1 MKHFDWRTLVSIC
14 IFLGVISL
22 IGSIVAWFCP
32 YRSYASPLL
41 IVGVSLLVVGVVSFS
56 KAKEERKH
64 EAEVAKSTSVALKKC
79 PICGTR
85 FSLEYEY
92 CPSCGVN
99 LETAQNEKTKD

>member
-1 MKHFDWRTLVSIC
+1 MKHFDWRTLASIC
-14 IFLGVISL
+14 VFLGVISL

-32 YRSYASPLL
+32 YRSYALL
-41 IVGVSLLVVGVVSFS
+41 LLYVGVSLLVVGVVSFS

-92 CPSCGVN
+92 CPSCGVK
-99 LETAQNEKTKD
+99 LESA

>member
-1 MKHFDWRTLVSIC
+1 MKHFDWQTLASIC

-22 IGSIVAWFCP
+22 IGSIVAWFRP
-32 YRSYASPLL
+32 YRSYALL
-41 IVGVSLLVVGVVSFS
+41 LLYVGVSLLVVGVVSFS

-92 CPSCGVN
+92 CPSCGVK
-99 LETAQNEKTKD
+99 LESA